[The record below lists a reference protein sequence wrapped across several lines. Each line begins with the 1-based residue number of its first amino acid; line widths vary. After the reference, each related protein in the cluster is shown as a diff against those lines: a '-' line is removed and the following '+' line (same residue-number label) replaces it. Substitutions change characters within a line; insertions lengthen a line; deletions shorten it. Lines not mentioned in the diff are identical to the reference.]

1 MSMKLF
7 ATSPAAIGA
16 VAALL
21 LTAVA
26 CTPAENARRPEA
38 KGEAAAP
45 AVASPDVHPFRIG
58 ALEAWSLRDGTI
70 VLPAG
75 GADVPWKDAG
85 AVTAA
90 LTAAGQPTDAIHLSI
105 QPLLIRDGD
114 RLVLIDTGAGGAMGT
129 EGALQASLAAAGVTP
144 DQVTDI
150 LISHY
155 HEDHIGGLVTAA
167 GALAF
172 PNATVHISAP
182 DWTVMQ
188 GYAPGAALVKAITPK
203 VQAFAPGSVVAPNI
217 TAVPLAGHTEGHTG
231 YEIVSGSD
239 RLLYFGDAMHSSTLS
254 VGHPEW
260 LNTWDIDGAAGVAT
274 REALLARAAGQTLR
288 VYGGHF
294 AWPGIGHIRKAA
306 EGYVWVPES

>member
-1 MSMKLF
+1 MKLLTPRTVTMG
-7 ATSPAAIGA
+7 AT
-16 VAALL
+16 AALML
-21 LTAVA
+21 AAAA
-26 CTPAENARRPEA
+26 CTPAENAKRPEA
-38 KGEAAAP
+38 KAEAP
-45 AVASPDVHPFRIG
+45 AVAASDAVHPFRIG
-58 ALEAWSLRDGTI
+58 TLDAWSLKDGTL
-70 VLPAG
+70 VMPAG

-90 LTAAGQPTDAIHLSI
+90 LTAAGQPADAIPLSI

-129 EGALQASLAAAGVTP
+129 EGSLQASLAAAGVTP

-155 HEDHIGGLVTAA
+155 HEDHIGGLVTAE

-172 PNATVHISAP
+172 PNATIHISAP

-188 GYAPGAALVKAITPK
+188 GHAPAAALVQTITAK
-203 VQAFAPGSVVAPNI
+203 VQAFAPGSVVAPGI

-231 YEIVSGSD
+231 YEIVSGAD
-239 RLLYFGDAMHSSTLS
+239 RLLYIGDAMHSSLLS

-260 LNTWDIDGAAGVAT
+260 PNAWDIDGAAGIAT
-274 REALLARAAGQTLR
+274 RQALLERAASQNLR

-294 AWPGIGHIRKAA
+294 AWPGVGHIQKTA
-306 EGYVWVPES
+306 EGYVWVPEA